1 MFSKEVIETDNL
13 PLDNKLGAIYSINQ
27 SSVNSYT
34 HGFFKYPCKF
44 IPEIPRWAIKKYV
57 KDKDESILDPF
68 TGSGTTLLEAAI
80 NGNNSYGI
88 EIDEV
93 AKLIS
98 RVKTE
103 KYNKKEVKS
112 IQDEFEKII
121 SEYDNI
127 KEYRVPEIDNLEHWF
142 PKENIQELGKILQQI
157 NEIDNVKI
165 KNFFKVC
172 FVSIIKKSSYTDD
185 SSPKPYVSSKIK
197 KIPANPKDEFI
208 KIYNKYYKGIED
220 LAKIKNFGEVEILKG
235 DALNFEL
242 ETKVNLVI
250 TSPPYIN
257 AFDYGRTMRLE
268 NLWLGLLTENELRDK
283 KKDYVGTEKIKTY
296 KEKEDLSILKE
307 SEILEK
313 VYKKIVQ
320 SDEKRALIVK
330 KFFDDMKTN
339 YNQVKKCLN
348 KDGHYVIVIGDS
360 NIRQVKVKSS
370 EILTEIAIN
379 NGFILE
385 DKFSYIIK
393 NPYINIPRNGIGG
406 KINIDNVI
414 VLRKEE

>member
-1 MFSKEVIETDNL
+1 M
-13 PLDNKLGAIYSINQ
+13 
-27 SSVNSYT
+27 
-34 HGFFKYPCKF
+34 
-44 IPEIPRWAIKKYV
+44 
-57 KDKDESILDPF
+57 
-68 TGSGTTLLEAAI
+68 
-80 NGNNSYGI
+80 
-88 EIDEV
+88 
-93 AKLIS
+93 
-98 RVKTE
+98 
-103 KYNKKEVKS
+103 
-112 IQDEFEKII
+112 
-121 SEYDNI
+121 
-127 KEYRVPEIDNLEHWF
+127 
-142 PKENIQELGKILQQI
+142 
-157 NEIDNVKI
+157 
-165 KNFFKVC
+165 
-172 FVSIIKKSSYTDD
+172 
-185 SSPKPYVSSKIK
+185 
-197 KIPANPKDEFI
+197 
-208 KIYNKYYKGIED
+208 
-220 LAKIKNFGEVEILKG
+220 
-235 DALNFEL
+235 
-242 ETKVNLVI
+242 
-250 TSPPYIN
+250 
-257 AFDYGRTMRLE
+257 
-268 NLWLGLLTENELRDK
+268 
-283 KKDYVGTEKIKTY
+283 
-296 KEKEDLSILKE
+296 SILKE

>member
-172 FVSIIKKSSYTDD
+172 FVSIIKKCSYTDD

-313 VYKKIVQ
+313 VYKNIVQ

-339 YNQVKKCLN
+339 YNQEKKCLN

>member
-172 FVSIIKKSSYTDD
+172 FVSIIKKCSYTDD

-296 KEKEDLSILKE
+296 KEKEDFSILKE

>member
-172 FVSIIKKSSYTDD
+172 FVSIIKKCSYTDD

-406 KINIDNVI
+406 KINIDNII

>member
-172 FVSIIKKSSYTDD
+172 FVSIIKKCSYTDD

-313 VYKKIVQ
+313 VYKNIVQ

>member
-172 FVSIIKKSSYTDD
+172 FVSIIKKCSYTDD

-313 VYKKIVQ
+313 VYKNIVQ
-320 SDEKRALIVK
+320 NDEKRALIVK

>member
-172 FVSIIKKSSYTDD
+172 FVSIIKKCSYTDD

>member
-172 FVSIIKKSSYTDD
+172 FVSIIKKCSYTDD

-235 DALNFEL
+235 DALNFDL

>member
-172 FVSIIKKSSYTDD
+172 FVSIIKKCSYTDD

-393 NPYINIPRNGIGG
+393 NPYINIPRNGSGG

>member
-127 KEYRVPEIDNLEHWF
+127 KKYRVPEIDNLEHWF

-172 FVSIIKKSSYTDD
+172 FVSIIKKCSYTDD

-313 VYKKIVQ
+313 VYKNIVQ

>member
-142 PKENIQELGKILQQI
+142 QKENIQELGKILQQI

-172 FVSIIKKSSYTDD
+172 FVSIIKKCSYTDD

>member
-34 HGFFKYPCKF
+34 HSFFKYPCKF

-157 NEIDNVKI
+157 NKVDNVKI

-172 FVSIIKKSSYTDD
+172 FVSIIKKCSYTDD

-220 LAKIKNFGEVEILKG
+220 LAKIKNFGEVEILNG

>member
-112 IQDEFEKII
+112 IQDEFENII

-157 NEIDNVKI
+157 NEINNVKI

-172 FVSIIKKSSYTDD
+172 FVSIIKKCSYTDD

-348 KDGHYVIVIGDS
+348 KNGHYVIVIGDS

>member
-127 KEYRVPEIDNLEHWF
+127 KKYRVPEIDNLEHWF

-172 FVSIIKKSSYTDD
+172 FVSIIKKCSYTDD

>member
-172 FVSIIKKSSYTDD
+172 FVSIIKKCSYTDD

-283 KKDYVGTEKIKTY
+283 KKDYVGTEKIKMY

>member
-1 MFSKEVIETDNL
+1 
-13 PLDNKLGAIYSINQ
+13 
-27 SSVNSYT
+27 
-34 HGFFKYPCKF
+34 
-44 IPEIPRWAIKKYV
+44 
-57 KDKDESILDPF
+57 
-68 TGSGTTLLEAAI
+68 
-80 NGNNSYGI
+80 
-88 EIDEV
+88 
-93 AKLIS
+93 
-98 RVKTE
+98 
-103 KYNKKEVKS
+103 
-112 IQDEFEKII
+112 
-121 SEYDNI
+121 
-127 KEYRVPEIDNLEHWF
+127 
-142 PKENIQELGKILQQI
+142 
-157 NEIDNVKI
+157 
-165 KNFFKVC
+165 
-172 FVSIIKKSSYTDD
+172 
-185 SSPKPYVSSKIK
+185 
-197 KIPANPKDEFI
+197 
-208 KIYNKYYKGIED
+208 
-220 LAKIKNFGEVEILKG
+220 
-235 DALNFEL
+235 
-242 ETKVNLVI
+242 
-250 TSPPYIN
+250 
-257 AFDYGRTMRLE
+257 MRLE

>member
-121 SEYDNI
+121 SEYDN
-127 KEYRVPEIDNLEHWF
+127 KKKYRVPEIDNLEHWF

-172 FVSIIKKSSYTDD
+172 FVSIIKKCSYTDD

>member
-27 SSVNSYT
+27 SNVNSYT

-57 KDKDESILDPF
+57 KDKDERILDPF

-112 IQDEFEKII
+112 IQDEFENII

-172 FVSIIKKSSYTDD
+172 FVSIIKKCSYTDD

-283 KKDYVGTEKIKTY
+283 KKDYVGTEKIKTC
-296 KEKEDLSILKE
+296 KEKEDLSILQE

-348 KDGHYVIVIGDS
+348 KNGRYVIVIGDS

>member
-127 KEYRVPEIDNLEHWF
+127 KEYRVPEIDNLGHWF

-172 FVSIIKKSSYTDD
+172 FVSIIKKCSYTDD

>member
-1 MFSKEVIETDNL
+1 M
-13 PLDNKLGAIYSINQ
+13 
-27 SSVNSYT
+27 
-34 HGFFKYPCKF
+34 
-44 IPEIPRWAIKKYV
+44 
-57 KDKDESILDPF
+57 
-68 TGSGTTLLEAAI
+68 LEAAI

-172 FVSIIKKSSYTDD
+172 FVSIIKKCSYTDD

-313 VYKKIVQ
+313 VYKNNVHLYLNIFLP
-320 SDEKRALIVK
+320 D
-330 KFFDDMKTN
+330 
-339 YNQVKKCLN
+339 YNL
-348 KDGHYVIVIGDS
+348 
-360 NIRQVKVKSS
+360 
-370 EILTEIAIN
+370 
-379 NGFILE
+379 
-385 DKFSYIIK
+385 FSYHQ
-393 NPYINIPRNGIGG
+393 
-406 KINIDNVI
+406 KIF
-414 VLRKEE
+414 

>member
-112 IQDEFEKII
+112 IQDEFENII

-157 NEIDNVKI
+157 NEINNVKI

-172 FVSIIKKSSYTDD
+172 FVSIIKKCSYTDD

>member
-112 IQDEFEKII
+112 IQDEFENII

-142 PKENIQELGKILQQI
+142 PKENIQELVKILQQI
-157 NEIDNVKI
+157 TEINNVKI

-172 FVSIIKKSSYTDD
+172 FVSIIKKCSYTDD

>member
-172 FVSIIKKSSYTDD
+172 FVSIIKKCSYTDD
-185 SSPKPYVSSKIK
+185 SSPKPYVSSK
-197 KIPANPKDEFI
+197 I

-339 YNQVKKCLN
+339 YNKVKKCLN

>member
-57 KDKDESILDPF
+57 KDKDESILNSF

-172 FVSIIKKSSYTDD
+172 FVSIIKKCSYTDD

-379 NGFILE
+379 NGF
-385 DKFSYIIK
+385 
-393 NPYINIPRNGIGG
+393 NTR
-406 KINIDNVI
+406 
-414 VLRKEE
+414 R

>member
-127 KEYRVPEIDNLEHWF
+127 KKYRVPEIDNLEHWF

-172 FVSIIKKSSYTDD
+172 FVSIIKKCSYTDD

-393 NPYINIPRNGIGG
+393 NPYINIPRNGNGG

>member
-127 KEYRVPEIDNLEHWF
+127 KEYRVPGIDNLEHWF

-172 FVSIIKKSSYTDD
+172 FVSIIKKCSYTDD

>member
-172 FVSIIKKSSYTDD
+172 FVSIIKKCSYTDD

-235 DALNFEL
+235 GALNFEL